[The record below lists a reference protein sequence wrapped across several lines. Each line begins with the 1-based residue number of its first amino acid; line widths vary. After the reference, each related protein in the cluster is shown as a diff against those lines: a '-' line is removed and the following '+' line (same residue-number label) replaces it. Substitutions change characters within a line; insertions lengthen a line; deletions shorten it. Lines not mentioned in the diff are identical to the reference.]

1 MTDDEKLFI
10 ERACEKLVI
19 DSATFNDHMDWPALA
34 GLYTPDGTVERP
46 NGEVIRGRE
55 AIEESYAA
63 GPTNR
68 LTRHACVNLRVHVDS
83 SSEAHATTL
92 AIIYF
97 CDANDTPNGHMGI
110 RANESHLVG
119 EFEDTFASTDEGWRI
134 SSRIARMIM
143 HT

>member
-1 MTDDEKLFI
+1 MTDDETLFI

-19 DSATFNDHMDWPALA
+19 DSATFNDRMDWSALA

-46 NGEVIRGRE
+46 SGEVTEGRA
-55 AIEESYAA
+55 AIEASYSA

-83 SSEAHATTL
+83 PSTAHATTV

-97 CDANDTPNGHMGI
+97 CDSNDTPNGHMGI
-110 RANESHLVG
+110 KANESHLIG